1 MKQFK
6 IIFNIWVVF
15 AFIGISLSAA
25 EAAKTNKR
33 FDLIKGSTSSTV
45 GSNKIFKQVYDK
57 KLKRRRSFK
66 NKIIV
71 RFKAQTPDESIQEY
85 FKKNNLRPI
94 KKLTKRTYSCKFIQP
109 EITEENLIA
118 FVDSESEAASSGI
131 GDTNLADLDIDE
143 IRELKVDA
151 VSGTTKKSTIV
162 SKTLVASQWYLKGS
176 VSDSS
181 NSGFDINVDQAWN
194 YTKGAGIK
202 VAVIDT
208 GFDLKH
214 SDINYYNQGYDV
226 VTNLSSAQAPQSSKE
241 NHGTAVA
248 GIIAAKDNEFGVVG
262 VAPEAQII
270 PIRLI
275 AEDGEVYV
283 SDIIDAHNKAI
294 EYGATIINNSWGSY
308 DPTTP
313 DGYVSQLTEL
323 ENQLYEELAEEA
335 NNGKGVVVV
344 FAAGNS
350 GEGNF
355 NRAPEARD
363 ENNFAVGA
371 IDSLGKRASYSVY
384 GGELDVVAPGG
395 DSSKA
400 IVTTDRRDVKIKNL
414 KTNKAKVY
422 ILGYDRGDY
431 AMNFKGTS
439 ASAPVVAGIA
449 ALVWAANPNLT
460 ASEVK
465 QIIKDSARRD
475 FNPSYSFGGG
485 FNQEFGYG
493 LVDAGAAVEAALH

>member
-1 MKQFK
+1 M
-6 IIFNIWVVF
+6 VVF
-15 AFIGISLSAA
+15 AFTGINLSAA
-25 EAAKTNKR
+25 EAAEVIKANKR
-33 FDLIKGSTSSTV
+33 FDLIKNSTNDTIN
-45 GSNKIFKQVYDK
+45 SNNEIKQVYDK
-57 KLKRRRSFK
+57 KLKRNRSFK

-71 RFKAQTPDESIQEY
+71 RFKDNTPDESIQAY
-85 FKKNNLRPI
+85 FQKNNLKAI
-94 KKLTKRTYSCKFIQP
+94 KNLTKRSYSCKFIQA

-118 FVDSESEAASSGI
+118 FIDSESDAVDSGT
-131 GDTNLADLDIDE
+131 GDSNLTDLDIDE
-143 IRELKVDA
+143 IRHLKIDA
-151 VSGTTKKSTIV
+151 AGSTSKKSTAG
-162 SKTLVASQWYLKGS
+162 SRTLVPSQWYLKGS
-176 VSDSS
+176 VNNSS
-181 NSGFDINVDQAWN
+181 KIEFDINVDQAWN

-214 SDINYYNQGYDV
+214 NDINYYNQGYDV

-335 NNGKGVVVV
+335 NNGKGVVVI

-400 IVTTDRRDVKIKNL
+400 IVTTDRRDVKVKNL
-414 KTNKAKVY
+414 KTKKAKVY

-449 ALVWAANPNLT
+449 ALVWAANPNLS

-465 QIIKDSARRD
+465 QIIKDSARKD
-475 FNPSYSFGGG
+475 FNPSYSFAGSG
-485 FNQEFGYG
+485 FNSELGYG
-493 LVDAGAAVEAALH
+493 LVDAGAAVEQALGN

>member
-15 AFIGISLSAA
+15 AFIGINLSAA

-33 FDLIKGSTSSTV
+33 FDLVKNSTTSADS
-45 GSNKIFKQVYDK
+45 SNKNFKQVYDK
-57 KLKRRRSFK
+57 KLKRKRSFK

-71 RFKAQTPDESIQEY
+71 RFKAQTTDVSIQEY
-85 FKKNNLRPI
+85 FQKNNLIPV
-94 KKLTKRTYSCKFIQP
+94 KKLSKRSYSCKFAQT
-109 EITEENLIA
+109 EISEEDLIA
-118 FVDSESEAASSGI
+118 FVDAGADMSEI
-131 GDTNLADLDIDE
+131 GTSDFNLVDLDIDE
-143 IRELKVDA
+143 VRELKIDSA
-151 VSGTTKKSTIV
+151 NQAPKKSV
-162 SKTLVASQWYLKGS
+162 ANKTLTPSQWYLKGS
-176 VSDSS
+176 ISDSS
-181 NSGFDINVDQAWN
+181 NTEFDINVDQAWN
-194 YTKGAGIK
+194 HTKGAGIK

-214 SDINYYNQGYDV
+214 NDINYYNQGYDV
-226 VTNLSSAQAPQSSKE
+226 VENIASAQAPERSKE

-283 SDIIDAHNKAI
+283 SDIIDAHHKAI

-313 DGYVSQLTEL
+313 DGYVSELTEL
-323 ENQLYEELAEEA
+323 ENQLYQELAEEA
-335 NNGKGVVVV
+335 NNGKGVVVI

-363 ENNFAVGA
+363 DSNFAVGA

-395 DSSKA
+395 DIYKA
-400 IVTTDRRDVKIKNL
+400 IVTTDRRDIKIKNL
-414 KTNKAKVY
+414 KTNKAKLY

-449 ALVWAANPNLT
+449 ALVWAANPNLK

-475 FNPSYSFGGG
+475 FNPNYSFSGSGY
-485 FNQEFGYG
+485 NQELGYG
-493 LVDAGAAVEAALH
+493 LVDAGAAVEQALQ